1 MFNFNDIRQ
10 KFTSTL
16 NLRPAAADMSVVRM
30 FCVELLADVPA
41 DQREVMVE
49 RLGTL
54 RRASDLW
61 HLRTALFNVI
71 ARHHGE
77 SIAQERLRDLDREL
91 LPYAG
96 RRS

>member
-1 MFNFNDIRQ
+1 MVSFNDIRQ
-10 KFTSTL
+10 KFASTL
-16 NLRPAAADMSVVRM
+16 NLRPAAANMSMVQT

-41 DQREVMVE
+41 DQRAVMME
-49 RLGTL
+49 RLATM

-91 LPYAG
+91 LPYRG
-96 RRS
+96 QRN